1 MSLSHRPAG
10 HLVRHFLSGLF
21 DFGILSETGTASFK
35 RTMLGIATVFLSLG
49 LLLARVY
56 LTRYGRLADE
66 PTADP
71 YQRAVLGDH
80 ALLIAIPMWTVAVVT
95 VLIGHALF
103 PDETDYRVLMA
114 LPVTRRAIFLSKL
127 AAVVLFAGGFAL
139 AAHVAL
145 LPLAVLTAFN
155 PWADPTVVARLAA
168 YYGASLPASALAV
181 LLVVAVHGALL
192 ALLPRERA
200 LAGSGLMRSLLLCAL
215 VFAFPALLRLP
226 AAGSALMA
234 GAFWT
239 YLVPPVWFVGLEEW
253 LLGAG
258 RQYFQNLA
266 ATAAATLVVA
276 AGVAASSYALVYR
289 RFDRVLLQAGQPS
302 AAAVTR
308 RTRRVPREARRPAFM
323 AIRSFIAI
331 TLRRSLL
338 HQGILIVLGAAGVG
352 LAVNSL
358 SGHLVDWWHRNG
370 GPPESLVSAVV
381 WTPFALLLAASVA
394 VRTTLVV
401 PVEQRA
407 NWVFRM
413 TEDADARADQ
423 LQAAA
428 SALRNF
434 GVVLPIA
441 MLLPIQWLVIGAG
454 VVPVVLVE
462 AILGCLVVEIVMRNW
477 QVIPFTSS
485 YMPGKGFLPQT
496 ILRASV
502 VFIVFTTVGYA
513 LAYLTWEGTSIAMAV
528 DAALLATVVILHRRR
543 RALAAVQPLS
553 FEDLPPTDVQTLG
566 LFSD

>member
-1 MSLSHRPAG
+1 MSPSHRPAG

-21 DFGILSETGTASFK
+21 DFGILSETGAASFK

-56 LTRYGRLADE
+56 LARYGRLADE
-66 PTADP
+66 ATADP

-114 LPVTRRAIFLSKL
+114 LPVTRRVIFLTKL
-127 AAVVLFAGGFAL
+127 AAVALFAGGFAL
-139 AAHVAL
+139 AAHAAL

-155 PWADPTVVARLAA
+155 PWADHTVVARLAA

-192 ALLPRERA
+192 ALLPRDRA

-239 YLVPPVWFVGLEEW
+239 YFVPPVWFVGLEEW
-253 LLGAG
+253 LLGAE
-258 RQYFQNLA
+258 RQYFQTLA
-266 ATAAATLVVA
+266 ATAAAALVVA
-276 AGVAASSYALVYR
+276 AGVAATSYALVYR
-289 RFDRVLLQAGQPS
+289 RFDRVMLQAGQPS

-308 RTRRVPREARRPAFM
+308 GMRRAPREARRPAFM

-338 HQGILIVLGAAGVG
+338 HQGILIVLGAAGIG
-352 LAVNSL
+352 LAANSL
-358 SGHLVDWWHRNG
+358 SGDLADWWHTSG
-370 GPPESLVSAVV
+370 GAPRSLVRAVI

-394 VRTTLVV
+394 VRATLVV

-413 TEDADARADQ
+413 TEDAGARADQ
-423 LQAAA
+423 LQAAV
-428 SALRNF
+428 SALRWF
-434 GVVLPIA
+434 SVVAPIIL
-441 MLLPIQWLVIGAG
+441 LLPVQWLVIGAG
-454 VVPVVLVE
+454 VVPVVIVE

-485 YMPGKGFLPQT
+485 YLPGKGFLPQT
-496 ILRASV
+496 LLKASV
-502 VFIVFTTVGYA
+502 VFIAFTTIGSA

-528 DAALLATVVILHRRR
+528 DAILLATVVILHRRR